1 MRLYIDPG
9 TGSMLFTI
17 LIGLL
22 GTVLYFLRDAKVRLR
37 FLFSGGKKTENADSR
52 VPFAIFTASDIGI
65 FLSRSV
71 INLSSAVFPCCI

>member
-37 FLFSGGKKTENADSR
+37 FLFSGGKKTENAD
-52 VPFAIFTASDIGI
+52 IGI